1 MVDGPYDPTVQRR
14 RLRVELKRAR
24 QDANKTQRD
33 VAEAMDWSTSKLI
46 RIENGEVKITRNDLR
61 ALLDYYGVT
70 DERRVNNLTDMA
82 RMAREDPWSDFRDV
96 HTAGFL
102 QYLGYESSA
111 WIIRE
116 STTAWVPGLLQTEE
130 YNQALQRE
138 VFGETEEVAEKRWDA
153 RQRRQEL
160 HERDD
165 PPQMFFIFDESVIR
179 RQVGGP
185 GVMRRQLQRIRE
197 LSTQRHVTTQTL
209 PFSAGGHP
217 GLNGPFIILE
227 FRNPSDDNV
236 LYLEQAGDRTTR
248 DDPDE
253 TALYLE
259 RFLELEKVALSRDKT
274 LEMLDSAIA
283 DLDAPP
289 STPAKEAK
297 ASKS

>member
-1 MVDGPYDPTVQRR
+1 MVEGQYDPTVQRR

-24 QDANKTQRD
+24 QDADKTQRD

-46 RIENGEVKITRNDLR
+46 RIENGDVKITRNDLK

-70 DERRVNNLTDMA
+70 DERRVTDLTDMA
-82 RMAREDPWSDFRDV
+82 RKAREDPWSDFRDV
-96 HTAGFL
+96 HTAPFL

-111 WIIRE
+111 WIIRD
-116 STTAWVPGLLQTEE
+116 STIAWVPGLLQIEE
-130 YNQALQRE
+130 YNSALQRE
-138 VFGETEEVAEKRWDA
+138 VFGEKQEVAERRWDA
-153 RQRRQEL
+153 RQRRQGL

-197 LSTQRHVTTQTL
+197 LSAERHVTTQIL
-209 PFSAGGHP
+209 PFSAGGHA
-217 GLNGPFIILE
+217 GLNGPFTILE
-227 FRNPSDDNV
+227 FRDPSDDHV
-236 LYLEQAGDRTTR
+236 LFLEQAGDRTTR

-259 RFLELEKVALSRDKT
+259 RFYELEKVALSRDET
-274 LEMLDSAIA
+274 LEMLDAAIA
-283 DLDAPP
+283 DSGAPAP
-289 STPAKEAK
+289 SATKEAK